1 MADINTNGVTG
12 SLPADAEDSKADT
25 NHDAGQQMIPA
36 TAAMGRPGDLTHE
49 EPPAEQAQE
58 QDGSSMSSQWLSK
71 LE

>member
-12 SLPADAEDSKADT
+12 SLPADAEDSKDDT

-49 EPPAEQAQE
+49 EPPAEQ
-58 QDGSSMSSQWLSK
+58 DGSSMSSQWLSK